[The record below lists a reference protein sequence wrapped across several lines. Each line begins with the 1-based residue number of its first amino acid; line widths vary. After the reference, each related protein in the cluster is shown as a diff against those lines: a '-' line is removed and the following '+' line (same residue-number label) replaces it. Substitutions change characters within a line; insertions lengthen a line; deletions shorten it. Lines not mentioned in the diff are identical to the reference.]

1 MRVGNEHNASHAGCT
16 KEWYNMKKPGKCGI
30 ILGKRNQVATR
41 EGHVGEYTHAEE
53 TSVDREMKGDGINEE
68 REHHQ
73 L

>member
-1 MRVGNEHNASHAGCT
+1 
-16 KEWYNMKKPGKCGI
+16 MKKPGKCGI

-41 EGHVGEYTHAEE
+41 EGHVGEYTHTEE